1 MGSQQS
7 PVNALKDREISKRL
21 KTINS
26 KARSPHDQK
35 FYYFVDKCLPFGAA
49 ISCSHFQRV
58 SDAVAHIFVFV
69 SGGQKIINYLD
80 NYFFVALL
88 KAMCDCQINTF
99 LDLCKYINLPI
110 SMDKT
115 YFGVTQIVFLGLLID
130 SVRQMVFIPQ
140 EKIDAAVAMIQDM
153 LNLKSKKT
161 TVKNLQKLCGTL
173 NFFSRC
179 IVPAR
184 AFTRRLYAKT
194 TNDKLKSHHRIR
206 VNAEMRLDLELWLSF
221 LNSPSIF
228 SRPFADFQVLT
239 SEEVE
244 MYSDS
249 SRNMKLGCGGYCQ
262 KSWYVTAWD
271 PKFIQEHNPSI
282 AYLELYAV
290 TVGIVNWIGRFSGKN
305 ITLFC
310 DNISVV
316 YMINK
321 KSASCRNCMVLIR
334 FIVMQGMVHNVKI
347 SAKYVDTKSNNI
359 SDALSRLQ
367 FDRFAEL
374 TKNLNF
380 DEQPTALPT
389 ELWPME
395 KLWLN

>member
-1 MGSQQS
+1 M
-7 PVNALKDREISKRL
+7 
-21 KTINS
+21 
-26 KARSPHDQK
+26 
-35 FYYFVDKCLPFGAA
+35 
-49 ISCSHFQRV
+49 
-58 SDAVAHIFVFV
+58 
-69 SGGQKIINYLD
+69 
-80 NYFFVALL
+80 
-88 KAMCDCQINTF
+88 
-99 LDLCKYINLPI
+99 
-110 SMDKT
+110 
-115 YFGVTQIVFLGLLID
+115 TQIVFLGLLID

-153 LNLKSKKT
+153 LNLRSKKT

-179 IVPAR
+179 IIPAR

-194 TNDKLKSHHRIR
+194 TSSKLKSHYRIR
-206 VNAEMRLDLELWLSF
+206 VDSEMRLDLELWLRF
-221 LNSPSIF
+221 LSSPCIF

-239 SEEVE
+239 SEEIQ

-249 SRNMKLGCGGYCQ
+249 SKNMKLGCGGYCY
-262 KSWYVTAWD
+262 KSWFVTAWD
-271 PKFIQEHNPSI
+271 PCFIQQNDPSI

-290 TVGIVNWIGRFSGKN
+290 TIGILNWIHRFSGKN

-321 KSASCRNCMVLIR
+321 KTAKCRNCMVLIR
-334 FIVMQGMVHNVKI
+334 FIVMQGMLHNVKI
-347 SAKYVDTKSNNI
+347 SAKYVDTKSNDI

-367 FDRFAEL
+367 FNRFAEL
-374 TKNLNF
+374 TKDLDF
-380 DEQPTALPT
+380 EKEPTPLPT

-395 KLWLN
+395 KIWLK